1 MKTKITLFVA
11 VIAVSLFGMGCSS
24 LDKGLVAY
32 YPFNGNY
39 HDESGNQKDGQ
50 ASSVTSITD
59 RHGVSDS
66 ALSFLPRK
74 NSYIEIPESNSSPW
88 ASIQTVSVWV
98 KMRVENNHEKR
109 SEVVLR
115 NYQDNTSSESGWTL
129 HLLKHS
135 SDNKTHIE
143 WISKG
148 RGGHRIL
155 CPIDNGKWFN
165 LVVLNRE
172 DSVDFYINGVM
183 IESQKAP
190 SPKKAPN
197 GRPLLIGGFLEAGS
211 VAKGRFNG
219 EIDDIRIY
227 NRALS
232 AEEVKALYELEKPKS
247 K

>member
-1 MKTKITLFVA
+1 MKIKVTLFVA
-11 VIAVSLFGMGCSS
+11 VIASTILGTGCNS

-39 HDESGNQKDGQ
+39 HDESGNQKDGK

-74 NSYIEIPESNSSPW
+74 NSYIEIQESNSLPW
-88 ASIQTVSVWV
+88 ANIQTVSVWV
-98 KMRVENNHEKR
+98 KMRVENNPEKG

-115 NYQDNTSSESGWTL
+115 NYQDNTPSESGWSL
-129 HLLKHS
+129 HLLKLS
-135 SDNKTHIE
+135 NDNKTHIE

-155 CPIDNGKWFN
+155 CPIDNGNWFN

-183 IESQKAP
+183 IESQKA
-190 SPKKAPN
+190 SPPQKAPN

-211 VAKGRFNG
+211 ETKGRFNG
-219 EIDDIRIY
+219 EMDDIRIY

-232 AEEVKALYELEKPKS
+232 AKEVKALYDLEKPKT